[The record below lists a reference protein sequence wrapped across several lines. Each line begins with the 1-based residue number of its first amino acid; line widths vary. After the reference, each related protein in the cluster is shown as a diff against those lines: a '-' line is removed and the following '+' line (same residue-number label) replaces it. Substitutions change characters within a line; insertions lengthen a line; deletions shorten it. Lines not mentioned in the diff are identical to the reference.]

1 MYNILHN
8 SKSGMSANQNKINI
22 TSNNIAN
29 SQTVGY
35 KKLDAGFLDL
45 FTETLDRQS
54 YPNNSA
60 NNVTGTGVK
69 VSEAVR
75 NMAQGALKN
84 TEIETNLAIDGDGFF
99 AVIGPDGN
107 YKYTRNGE
115 FKLDGQGRLVDNY
128 GNFLEVTYNNGMN
141 PANANLSKGE
151 LSINKQGEIFL
162 DKNNIGKVNLYM
174 PTGNNDLTSVG
185 DSMFVL
191 NENTNIYLV
200 EDSNILQGY
209 TEMSNINL
217 SQEMTDLIML
227 QRAFQFNSKGMKAV
241 DDMWGMI
248 NNLQGR

>member
-8 SKSGMSANQNKINI
+8 SKSGMSASQNKINI

-29 SQTVGY
+29 SQTSGY

-45 FTETLDRQS
+45 FTETLDRKS

-75 NMAQGALKN
+75 NMSQGALKS

-99 AVIGPDGN
+99 AVIGPNGA

-115 FKLDGQGRLVDNY
+115 FNLDGEGRLVDNY
-128 GNFLEVTYNNGMN
+128 GNFLEVTYNNEMN
-141 PANANLSKGE
+141 PANVNLANGE
-151 LSINKQGEIFL
+151 LNINEQGEIFL
-162 DKNNIGKVNLYM
+162 DGNNIGKINLYM

-191 NENTNIYLV
+191 NENANMYIV
-200 EDSNILQGY
+200 EDTNILQGY
-209 TEMSNINL
+209 AEMSNVDM

-227 QRAFQFNSKGMKAV
+227 QRAFQFNSSAMKSV
-241 DDMWGMI
+241 DEMWGMI